1 MLVDTTGADTTAAS
15 TAGTVL
21 WAFAADKAHARSLAA
36 GETDTEVFTI
46 TVDDGHGGTTSQDVS
61 VTVVGVND
69 APTVTTALTTP
80 TRAFSEL
87 ANTTGDT
94 ADQDQASGKIA
105 FADPD
110 LTDTHAVTQSSP
122 AFTWSGGTLT
132 DDQKAALTAA
142 GALSLAKS
150 DSTGTGTG
158 SVDWKYQITD
168 SALDFLAKDETLTVK
183 YDVTID
189 DHHGATTTQTVTV
202 TITGTNDAPTIDTV
216 STNVTGAITED
227 AQGHGIGN
235 ETATGTIA
243 FKDADLNDT
252 HTVNAGDPSFVWKSG
267 ETIHTL
273 SPSQVAELASHS
285 TLILDETDSNG
296 TGAGSVGW
304 TFQVDDSAID
314 FLAQGE
320 TLTVTY
326 NVTLTDNNGASITQ
340 PLTLAVAGTG
350 INDAPT
356 IIADSTTATG
366 AITETANTTGSSAT
380 DSVSGTIA
388 FADVDLNDTHTGSKD
403 FVSAE
408 WQKSDGTTVKLSDPG
423 ALTLGTLNDTS
434 KTVGWTYAATDG
446 ALDFLAAGDKLT
458 VSYNVTIDDGHPGGS
473 ASQLVTVTINGTND
487 VPVIGGVHTGA
498 VTEDVA
504 VDASGKLATA
514 GVLTIADVDAGQS
527 NFTAQAGTLGS
538 NGYGAFSLAADGS
551 WTYTANDSQAAI
563 QQLGA
568 GQSITDSFTAVS
580 SDGSASQL
588 VTVTINGTNDTAV
601 IGNPTV
607 ADVTEDV
614 SVNAA
619 GNLTASG
626 TISITD
632 VDQGQASFQ
641 TSVTGAQ
648 GNLGSLTLAANGGYT
663 YTVADS
669 AVQYLGLGDSKV
681 DSFTVTALDGTSKQV
696 SFTIH
701 GTNDAAVIGD
711 PTVADVTEDVSVN
724 AAGNLTASGTLSISD
739 ADQNQAFFQTG
750 VSGAA
755 GNLGSLALAANGSYT
770 YTVADSTVQYLGV
783 NSTKVDS
790 FTVTAL
796 DGTSKQISFTIHG
809 TNDAP
814 SAPIDANAADNHVL
828 AHATNG
834 ASVGITAFATDP
846 DAGDTITY
854 QWASNPNNLFA
865 IDANTGVVTVADGA
879 NLNAGTYTISVRAVD
894 NHNLAGPATSFAI
907 AVGAGLA
914 GTLSGLSNGHGV
926 ENTAVVVA
934 SLTDGGPDVL
944 SAATYSWQVSK
955 DGVSWYQEGGG
966 IGQSSFT
973 PSAADFGDQ
982 LRVAISYNGD
992 ALTLGAGTV
1001 LDDPTEVIAV
1011 SGGNWKQAQTWSTH
1025 GVPGAN
1031 DDVVLSQNLGSKGVE
1046 VNDQEFAH
1054 SLSIESAGAILK
1066 EGGTLIVSGPIT
1078 VLNGTLQLQ
1087 GGATLEAGSIFGTIS
1102 GSGTNTIEGAG
1113 GANTWAEIVSSA
1125 TINTSANGWLAID
1138 SGATLALGAGTHTE
1152 NVKFLNNFAD
1162 NGLTTGTLVIA
1173 SGATFTGE
1181 VFNFH
1186 GVNGG
1191 LSDTIDFA
1199 GLQYTTGQ
1207 MQVSASFSQGT
1218 DITTVT
1224 VTNNALH
1231 QSTSLKLDGSYT
1243 ASQFALSQD
1252 SGTGTLLKDPP
1263 LDPGMAAASHDSFD
1277 FAFDSNTALGS
1288 SSGPLAANTVIG
1300 QLDAISASGHSSAFW
1315 LATGSSPEL
1324 TLSSSGTLSAGKDG
1338 AASGTYAVDVVAQD
1352 QSTGT
1357 SSATQANVWIG
1368 GKDAANTPAALAS
1381 DSNKL
1386 IALALDGNHS
1396 LQGGSGNDV
1405 LIAGSGNDTFVFQAN
1420 FGHDTISNF
1429 KVDTDVI
1436 AIDHSVFADFQALLV
1451 AAHDDGHG
1459 NTVIAPDASNSI
1471 TVKNVTVAQLAQHQ
1485 GDFHFM

>member
-1 MLVDTTGADTTAAS
+1 
-15 TAGTVL
+15 
-21 WAFAADKAHARSLAA
+21 
-36 GETDTEVFTI
+36 
-46 TVDDGHGGTTSQDVS
+46 
-61 VTVVGVND
+61 
-69 APTVTTALTTP
+69 
-80 TRAFSEL
+80 
-87 ANTTGDT
+87 
-94 ADQDQASGKIA
+94 
-105 FADPD
+105 
-110 LTDTHAVTQSSP
+110 
-122 AFTWSGGTLT
+122 
-132 DDQKAALTAA
+132 
-142 GALSLAKS
+142 
-150 DSTGTGTG
+150 
-158 SVDWKYQITD
+158 
-168 SALDFLAKDETLTVK
+168 
-183 YDVTID
+183 
-189 DHHGATTTQTVTV
+189 
-202 TITGTNDAPTIDTV
+202 
-216 STNVTGAITED
+216 
-227 AQGHGIGN
+227 
-235 ETATGTIA
+235 
-243 FKDADLNDT
+243 
-252 HTVNAGDPSFVWKSG
+252 
-267 ETIHTL
+267 
-273 SPSQVAELASHS
+273 
-285 TLILDETDSNG
+285 
-296 TGAGSVGW
+296 
-304 TFQVDDSAID
+304 
-314 FLAQGE
+314 
-320 TLTVTY
+320 
-326 NVTLTDNNGASITQ
+326 
-340 PLTLAVAGTG
+340 
-350 INDAPT
+350 
-356 IIADSTTATG
+356 
-366 AITETANTTGSSAT
+366 
-380 DSVSGTIA
+380 
-388 FADVDLNDTHTGSKD
+388 
-403 FVSAE
+403 
-408 WQKSDGTTVKLSDPG
+408 
-423 ALTLGTLNDTS
+423 
-434 KTVGWTYAATDG
+434 
-446 ALDFLAAGDKLT
+446 
-458 VSYNVTIDDGHPGGS
+458 
-473 ASQLVTVTINGTND
+473 
-487 VPVIGGVHTGA
+487 
-498 VTEDVA
+498 
-504 VDASGKLATA
+504 
-514 GVLTIADVDAGQS
+514 
-527 NFTAQAGTLGS
+527 
-538 NGYGAFSLAADGS
+538 
-551 WTYTANDSQAAI
+551 
-563 QQLGA
+563 
-568 GQSITDSFTAVS
+568 
-580 SDGSASQL
+580 
-588 VTVTINGTNDTAV
+588 
-601 IGNPTV
+601 
-607 ADVTEDV
+607 
-614 SVNAA
+614 
-619 GNLTASG
+619 
-626 TISITD
+626 

-1300 QLDAISASGHSSAFW
+1300 QLDAISASGHGSAFW

>member
-614 SVNAA
+614 SVLDHRC
-619 GNLTASG
+619 GSG
-626 TISITD
+626 SGIVPD
-632 VDQGQASFQ
+632 
-641 TSVTGAQ
+641 
-648 GNLGSLTLAANGGYT
+648 
-663 YTVADS
+663 
-669 AVQYLGLGDSKV
+669 LGDGRARQPRQPDAGGERRLHLHGCRQCGAV
-681 DSFTVTALDGTSKQV
+681 PRLGRQQGRQFHGDGARRHQQAGQLHHPR